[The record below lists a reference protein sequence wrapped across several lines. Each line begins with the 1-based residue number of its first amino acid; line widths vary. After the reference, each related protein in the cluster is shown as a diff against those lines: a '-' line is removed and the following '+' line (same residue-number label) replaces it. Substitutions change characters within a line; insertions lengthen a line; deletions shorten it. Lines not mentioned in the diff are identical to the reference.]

1 MAARI
6 RLKLNFDGS
15 VCPQITPRKCWFLVN
30 KDDCNVVADLEYLIR
45 ERFELDRGQILSLT
59 LDSFLLPSMEKIH
72 VVRDNDTIWVH
83 AEQIDNIV
91 DDLQVSKSP
100 TPLSESVTDT
110 EVSVESNQHSS
121 KQQRRKRKC
130 SEVTEETSPRKFV
143 HKETVNSEEQDND
156 RTSNESTEVSVQMSE
171 ESQPKKNFTKK
182 KKKKNKKKN
191 SREPDEGPKTPP
203 KSRGTSKKDN
213 SKQKGKNTS
222 HHDISP
228 RTSSNSEKGKSR
240 KKREDKTTSS
250 DCASKIYQKRSKTK
264 ISEDSTDDL
273 HKRLASSPVSSTKS
287 SRTLSTI
294 TPVTRPEHVE
304 NETSKLT
311 AGLLLNVEKN
321 QVREKKRSV
330 APTVLTTGHIRFDSS
345 ESEVSSEDDSDAD
358 NGKQTSKQSET
369 SQQSE
374 TSKQP
379 DKEQTDKVQ
388 PGTEETFERR
398 DQPGAQNCSAIQSPA
413 VTPSGE
419 RKPGFLSLN
428 NMKFKRQN
436 SLVPHQVGTNSR
448 GKGSE
453 TDSWPWDRGNWDKNS
468 QLNTTQSNKSV
479 IIENPPQ
486 ESEPVLKDF
495 TSFPPLVGPP
505 RQGDVIAYKILEL
518 SESYCPELSNYK
530 EGKVL
535 SVDSATGQLEIE
547 LSHVTMVTRA
557 SKPGKFDLQWDA
569 EEGGEEGEMN
579 VTNNNSVDLNV
590 SVQLGDLVDPRLVP
604 PMSV

>member
-1 MAARI
+1 M
-6 RLKLNFDGS
+6 
-15 VCPQITPRKCWFLVN
+15 
-30 KDDCNVVADLEYLIR
+30 
-45 ERFELDRGQILSLT
+45 ILY
-59 LDSFLLPSMEKIH
+59 
-72 VVRDNDTIWVH
+72 RVH
-83 AEQIDNIV
+83 AEQIGNIV

-130 SEVTEETSPRKFV
+130 SEVTEETSPRKLI

-156 RTSNESTEVSVQMSE
+156 RTSNESTDVSVQISK
-171 ESQPKKNFTKK
+171 ESQPKKNCTKK

-191 SREPDEGPKTPP
+191 SREPDDEPKTPP
-203 KSRGTSKKDN
+203 HKSRGTSKKD
-213 SKQKGKNTS
+213 SKQKGKKKS
-222 HHDISP
+222 LHDISP
-228 RTSSNSEKGKSR
+228 RTSSNSENENS
-240 KKREDKTTSS
+240 KKREDKTPSS
-250 DCASKIYQKRSKTK
+250 DCASKLYKRRSKTT

-273 HKRLASSPVSSTKS
+273 HKRLASFPVSSTKS
-287 SRTLSTI
+287 SRTPSTI
-294 TPVTRPEHVE
+294 TPVTRPERVE
-304 NETSKLT
+304 NETSKLPT
-311 AGLLLNVEKN
+311 GLLLNVEKN

-330 APTVLTTGHIRFDSS
+330 APTVPSTGLIRFDSS

-398 DQPGAQNCSAIQSPA
+398 DQPGAQNCSAVQSPA
-413 VTPSGE
+413 VTPSGKH
-419 RKPGFLSLN
+419 KPGFLSLK

-436 SLVPHQVGTNSR
+436 SSVPHQVGTNSR

-479 IIENPPQ
+479 IIE
-486 ESEPVLKDF
+486 V
-495 TSFPPLVGPP
+495 
-505 RQGDVIAYKILEL
+505 R
-518 SESYCPELSNYK
+518 
-530 EGKVL
+530 
-535 SVDSATGQLEIE
+535 
-547 LSHVTMVTRA
+547 
-557 SKPGKFDLQWDA
+557 
-569 EEGGEEGEMN
+569 
-579 VTNNNSVDLNV
+579 
-590 SVQLGDLVDPRLVP
+590 
-604 PMSV
+604 